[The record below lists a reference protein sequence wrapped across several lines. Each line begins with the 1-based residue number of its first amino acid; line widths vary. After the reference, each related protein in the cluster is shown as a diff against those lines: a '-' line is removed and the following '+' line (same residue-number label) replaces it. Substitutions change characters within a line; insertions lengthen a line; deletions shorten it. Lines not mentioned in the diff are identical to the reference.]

1 MLYLGRSVSTKFA
14 EPLLN
19 REGCLP
25 MIARADNLSALGRK
39 ADQVETFT
47 ETNVPLFPPPVSGRK
62 TIYDRKTEGLA
73 LVVTP
78 TGHRSWYLFRR
89 IPKGA
94 FEKIHLGAYPAV
106 RVEDARKAARVKM
119 GAIAQGANPADERR
133 ADRAEREANAR
144 TFADWF
150 EEYLDA
156 PKSPRRGGGPKA
168 ESTKAD
174 FRKIVDNHL
183 ADWKARAI
191 GSITRAEVEAAFQ
204 RIGAKAPVQA
214 NRMLAMVH
222 ATYKLASKRDGF
234 AGVNPASGIDKNLET
249 PRSRIIDPDREL
261 GDTMDALNSD
271 RCPIQRN
278 AALFALQTGMR
289 SGDVCKAEWQHINA
303 ERRTWTIPELSKRG
317 IRHVVTLNDEALAVL
332 SARAAHR
339 AEMLAALEEERAKCE
354 AIVSA
359 NPDRKYARQRRRLA
373 MIPGEIETLRRFLFP
388 SPDREARSRGM
399 HLGSLRNVL
408 DRIEEATGIDD
419 LRPHDLRRTFGSY
432 AHGAGIP
439 KAHVGAALG
448 HAKGSAAT
456 DVYVHSWEAATARV
470 GDAAATIMRKA
481 RGNA

>member
-1 MLYLGRSVSTKFA
+1 
-14 EPLLN
+14 
-19 REGCLP
+19 
-25 MIARADNLSALGRK
+25 MIARAETISALGRK
-39 ADQVETFT
+39 AERVETFT
-47 ETNVPLFPPPVSGRK
+47 ETNVRQFPPPVSGRL

-73 LVVTP
+73 LVISPAGNRNP

-106 RVEDARKAARVKM
+106 TVENARKRARVEM
-119 GAIAQGANPADERR
+119 GAIAQGVNPADERR
-133 ADRAEREANAR
+133 ADRAEREANAL
-144 TFADWF
+144 TFGDCF
-150 EEYLDA
+150 EEYLAA
-156 PKSPRRGGGPKA
+156 PKSPKRGGGQKA

-183 ADWKARAI
+183 ADWKSKPIGAI
-191 GSITRAEVEAAFQ
+191 NREEVEAAFL
-204 RIGAKAPVQA
+204 RIGANAPVQA

-222 ATYKLASKRDGF
+222 ATYKLAKKRPNGF
-234 AGVNPASGIDKNLET
+234 RGENPASGIEKNLET
-249 PRSRIIDPDREL
+249 PRARIIHPKREF
-261 GDTMDALNSD
+261 GDAMDALNSD
-271 RCPIQRN
+271 RCPIQRD

-289 SGDVCKAEWQHINA
+289 SGDVCGAEWNHINA
-303 ERRTWTIPELSKRG
+303 DRRTWTIPELSKRG

-399 HLGSLRNVL
+399 HLGSLRNVV
-408 DRIEEATGIDD
+408 DRLEEAAGLDD

-432 AHGAGIP
+432 AHGAGTP

-448 HAKGSAAT
+448 HANGSAAT
-456 DVYVHSWEAATARV
+456 DVYVNSWDTATAEV
-470 GDAAATIMRKA
+470 SEAAATMMRKA